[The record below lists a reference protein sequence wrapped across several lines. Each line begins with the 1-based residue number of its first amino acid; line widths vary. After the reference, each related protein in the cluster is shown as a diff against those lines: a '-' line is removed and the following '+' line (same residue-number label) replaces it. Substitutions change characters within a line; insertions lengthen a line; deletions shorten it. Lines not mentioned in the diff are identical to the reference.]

1 MNDFVRWF
9 QVPKPRV
16 KGMSSERIAR
26 SVLERLG
33 YHILEANKKVVLGNA
48 EVFEVDIIAVS
59 PEGDK
64 YCVEVKAGRAGVSDI
79 RQVFADSE
87 ILGLKPMLVCKGFAD
102 EPAEMVSKELGVKMI
117 KLSEYYVLLEPEEL
131 EVIVRSA
138 VRDVLNEYGFY
149 PLPFW
154 EEISEEDWSVIKG
167 VSEAFSFKE
176 AAQNLDLSSEEL
188 GHRIGYLRKR
198 GIFPEKGQTFKNLKK
213 YSQQLIQRY
222 SFISRLDSIENYL
235 KRIIEL
241 ISSFDDR

>member
-1 MNDFVRWF
+1 VL
-9 QVPKPRV
+9 KPRV

-26 SVLERLG
+26 SILERLG
-33 YHILEANKKVVLGNA
+33 YRILETNKKVVLGDA
-48 EVFEVDIIAVS
+48 EAFEVDIIAIS

-79 RQVFADSE
+79 RQIFADSE
-87 ILGLKPMLVCKGFAD
+87 LLGLKPMLVCKGFAD
-102 EPAEMVSKELGVKMI
+102 ESAEIVSKELGVKMI

-154 EEISEEDWSVIKG
+154 KEIGEEDWSVIKE
-167 VSEAFSFKE
+167 VSEASSFKE
-176 AAQNLDLSSEEL
+176 AAKNLNLSIKEL
-188 GHRIGYLRKR
+188 GHRIGDLRKR
-198 GIFPEKGQTFKNLKK
+198 GIFPEKGQNFKNLKQH
-213 YSQQLIQRY
+213 SQQLIQRY
-222 SFISRLDSIENYL
+222 SFISRLNRIENYL

-241 ISSFDDR
+241 ISSFDNRQ